1 MAKGKQDGSDMPP
14 TNPPQNPG
22 KDEGFKGRK
31 VTTCSFCGKTSRE
44 VGAMVEG
51 PGSVYICNHC
61 TDLCQNIFKQ
71 ERRRVSNAS
80 SRLREVPSP
89 RAMREFLDQY
99 IIGQDYAKVALS
111 VAVHNH
117 YKRLLHLESDDAK
130 NIEIDKSN
138 VLLIGPTGTG
148 KTLMCATLAR
158 VLGVPFVT
166 ADATTLAQTRYVADE
181 IEAVLERLV
190 DNAGGDARRAQHG
203 IVFIDEVDKLKL
215 AHAER
220 GGASA
225 ESVQHALLKIMEGA
239 PVRLRGGAQLDTS
252 RVLFICGGTFVGLA
266 EIIASQHSFGVV
278 STTGADSRK
287 IMERLNSHVKPT
299 DLVSYGLIPE
309 FVGRLTVVARFGNL
323 GRDELVRIMTEPRQ
337 SIYGQFRAIFAGEGV
352 ELAVAPRV
360 FAEIADLAIEYKT
373 GARSLRGLFEEMVG
387 PVLFAIPDRPD
398 VKRVEFDSLYDEPRL
413 VAGAGGA

>member
-1 MAKGKQDGSDMPP
+1 MSGSPAAASPASAVFDRR
-14 TNPPQNPG
+14 
-22 KDEGFKGRK
+22 FK
-31 VTTCSFCGKTSRE
+31 
-44 VGAMVEG
+44 
-51 PGSVYICNHC
+51 PSVI
-61 TDLCQNIFKQ
+61 
-71 ERRRVSNAS
+71 A
-80 SRLREVPSP
+80 RLLGEYV
-89 RAMREFLDQY
+89 
-99 IIGQDYAKVALS
+99 IGQEEAKRTLA
-111 VAVHNH
+111 VAVYAH
-117 YKRLLHLESDDAK
+117 YRKLALTDA
-130 NIEIDKSN
+130 EIIKSN

-190 DNAGGDARRAQHG
+190 DNAGGDVRRAQHG

-309 FVGRLTVVARFGNL
+309 FVGRLTTRPARAACAGCSRRWS
-323 GRDELVRIMTEPRQ
+323 GRCCLP
-337 SIYGQFRAIFAGEGV
+337 S
-352 ELAVAPRV
+352 P
-360 FAEIADLAIEYKT
+360 T
-373 GARSLRGLFEEMVG
+373 GRMSSGWSSTRSTTSPGSWPVPAARSRRSAAG
-387 PVLFAIPDRPD
+387 PSRCA
-398 VKRVEFDSLYDEPRL
+398 
-413 VAGAGGA
+413 

>member
-1 MAKGKQDGSDMPP
+1 MPVRL
-14 TNPPQNPG
+14 
-22 KDEGFKGRK
+22 DVEVVGRGHAAQR
-31 VTTCSFCGKTSRE
+31 CG
-44 VGAMVEG
+44 MV
-51 PGSVYICNHC
+51 
-61 TDLCQNIFKQ
+61 
-71 ERRRVSNAS
+71 RRRASAPSVGFPRPAGRQGESLAKLAAAMSRSPAAANPANAAFDRRFKPS
-80 SRLREVPSP
+80 VIARLLGEYV
-89 RAMREFLDQY
+89 
-99 IIGQDYAKVALS
+99 IGQEEAKRTLA
-111 VAVHNH
+111 VAVYTH
-117 YKRLLHLESDDAK
+117 YRKLALTDA
-130 NIEIDKSN
+130 EIIKSN

>member
-1 MAKGKQDGSDMPP
+1 MSGSPAAASPASAVFDRR
-14 TNPPQNPG
+14 
-22 KDEGFKGRK
+22 FK
-31 VTTCSFCGKTSRE
+31 
-44 VGAMVEG
+44 
-51 PGSVYICNHC
+51 PSVI
-61 TDLCQNIFKQ
+61 
-71 ERRRVSNAS
+71 A
-80 SRLREVPSP
+80 RLLGEYV
-89 RAMREFLDQY
+89 
-99 IIGQDYAKVALS
+99 IGQEEAKRTLA
-111 VAVHNH
+111 VAVYAH
-117 YKRLLHLESDDAK
+117 YRKLALNDA
-130 NIEIDKSN
+130 EIIKSN

-190 DNAGGDARRAQHG
+190 DKAGGDVRRAQHG

-239 PVRLRGGAQLDTS
+239 PVRLRGGTPLDTS

-278 STTGADSRK
+278 STTGADSRM

>member
-1 MAKGKQDGSDMPP
+1 MSGSPAAASPASAVFDRR
-14 TNPPQNPG
+14 
-22 KDEGFKGRK
+22 FK
-31 VTTCSFCGKTSRE
+31 
-44 VGAMVEG
+44 
-51 PGSVYICNHC
+51 PSVI
-61 TDLCQNIFKQ
+61 
-71 ERRRVSNAS
+71 A
-80 SRLREVPSP
+80 RLLGEYV
-89 RAMREFLDQY
+89 
-99 IIGQDYAKVALS
+99 IGQEEAKRTLA
-111 VAVHNH
+111 VAVYAH
-117 YKRLLHLESDDAK
+117 YRKLALTDA
-130 NIEIDKSN
+130 EIIKSN

-309 FVGRLTVVARFGNL
+309 FVGRLTVVARFGDL
-323 GRDELVRIMTEPRQ
+323 HRDELVRIMTEPRQ